1 MCGVAG
7 IVSLSSAAA
16 PPSREA
22 LMRMVGALSHRGPDE
37 RGLYRDERA
46 GLAHARLSI
55 IDISSGQQPLADT
68 SGTIWI
74 VFNGEI
80 FNYVELREKLIYL
93 GYRFRTRSDT
103 EVIVN
108 AYQAWGEAAFE
119 RMTGQWAVA
128 IWDSVARRLVLS
140 RDRTGICPL
149 HFCERRGPAIF
160 RQRSEGHLRGGYSD
174 SPCL

>member
-22 LMRMVGALSHRGPDE
+22 LMRMVGALAHRGPDE

-68 SGTIWI
+68 SGTTWI
-74 VFNGEI
+74 VFNG
-80 FNYVELREKLIYL
+80 
-93 GYRFRTRSDT
+93 
-103 EVIVN
+103 
-108 AYQAWGEAAFE
+108 
-119 RMTGQWAVA
+119 
-128 IWDSVARRLVLS
+128 
-140 RDRTGICPL
+140 
-149 HFCERRGPAIF
+149 
-160 RQRSEGHLRGGYSD
+160 
-174 SPCL
+174 